1 MTGDGG
7 DRGECSL
14 PTLLACAAPTP
25 PLIHYRVFLACKFK
39 LFVLYVPGTGIQPVG
54 PTPDPQLLRTVS
66 SDRHKLQNYF
76 IH

>member
-7 DRGECSL
+7 DRGDCSL

-25 PLIHYRVFLACKFK
+25 PLTQSRVPASFKFK

-54 PTPDPQLLRTVS
+54 PTPDPQLLRTVVS
-66 SDRHKLQNYF
+66 KFRPAQT
-76 IH
+76 